1 MAKLIINNWSDN
13 AGWVDESHWPVKAY
27 YYRLS
32 LCTELKSTEL
42 KRAAKAL
49 RNKEVS
55 EIENVNPDEAGAI
68 INTLESI
75 GANVSIAP

>member
-1 MAKLIINNWSDN
+1 MAKLIVNNWSDN
-13 AGWVDESHWPVKAY
+13 AGWVEESHWSLKAY
-27 YYRLS
+27 CYRLG
-32 LCTELKSTEL
+32 LCTELKGTNL
-42 KRAAKAL
+42 KRVAKSL

-55 EIENVNPDEAGAI
+55 EIGDIKPDKAGAI